1 MGDGRGEQADD
12 RDWVSA
18 SDAAAILGVSLSTL
32 YVYVGRKGLR
42 SRPVKGT
49 RARRY
54 LRADLVREAAR
65 RSGPRTPAAQPAS
78 AITQIDASGPSY
90 RGHEA
95 IALAEHATLEQT
107 AALLWEVDEA
117 DAFTDDVPR
126 STLEFERLANAMTGQ
141 NSIDRATAL
150 LHLLEG
156 ASPRSFDLSPRGMA
170 RTGADAMRW
179 LAAILLGRQAPTTA
193 PIHEGIG
200 EALRLDAAQL
210 DLTRRL
216 LVLTADHGME
226 LAARAVRALASTGVT
241 PWRTV
246 TAGLLVA
253 AGRRS
258 WFGYAYSVRRL
269 LAEITEGSDPREPVV
284 RRLRQ
289 GEDVPGFGSRQYDGE
304 DPRAKAMLASCF
316 ALLPADRE
324 LEKVMSAI
332 ELMREWSGLQPDFP
346 FARALVSMK
355 LGVDDSD
362 ILFPIARSAG
372 WVAHSIEQFQSDMQ
386 TRPVHHRE
394 LIRRVPAPAG

>member
-1 MGDGRGEQADD
+1 MDD
-12 RDWVSA
+12 AEWVSA
-18 SDAAAILGVSLSTL
+18 SEAATMLGVSLSTL

-42 SRPVKGT
+42 SRPVGGS

-54 LRADLVREAAR
+54 LKADLLREMSR
-65 RSGPRTPAAQPAS
+65 KNGPRMSSAGPTT
-78 AITQIDASGPSY
+78 AITHIDATGPSY
-90 RGHEA
+90 RGHNA

-117 DAFTDDVPR
+117 EVFTDDVPR
-126 STLEFERLANAMTGQ
+126 STDEFERLANAMMGQ
-141 NSIDRATAL
+141 NGIDRATAL

-156 ASPRSFDLSPRGMA
+156 ANPRSFDLSPQGMA

-179 LAAILLGRQAPTTA
+179 LAAILLGQSAPAKT
-193 PIHEGIG
+193 PIHETVGA
-200 EALRLDAAQL
+200 ALKLDEAQL

-216 LVLTADHGME
+216 LVLTADHGLE

-269 LAEITEGSDPREPVV
+269 LAEITESADPREPVM
-284 RRLRQ
+284 RRLRH
-289 GEDVPGFGSRQYDGE
+289 GDDVPGFGSRQYDGE
-304 DPRAKAMLASCF
+304 DPRARALLASCF

-346 FARALVSMK
+346 FARALVSLK

-362 ILFPIARSAG
+362 ILFPLARSAG
-372 WVAHSIEQFQSDMQ
+372 WVAHSIEQFQSDMR
-386 TRPVHHRE
+386 TRPTHHRE
-394 LIRRVPAPAG
+394 LIRRVPTPTD